1 MCELLIRNSRTR
13 ECQFDREVVHDRW
26 NSEIIQIMQLL
37 YRGEEGLEIQLA
49 WNINNGISEI

>member
-1 MCELLIRNSRTR
+1 MPT
-13 ECQFDREVVHDRW
+13 VVHDRW

>member
-1 MCELLIRNSRTR
+1 MPT
-13 ECQFDREVVHDRW
+13 VVHDRW

-37 YRGEEGLEIQLA
+37 YRGEGGLEIQLA